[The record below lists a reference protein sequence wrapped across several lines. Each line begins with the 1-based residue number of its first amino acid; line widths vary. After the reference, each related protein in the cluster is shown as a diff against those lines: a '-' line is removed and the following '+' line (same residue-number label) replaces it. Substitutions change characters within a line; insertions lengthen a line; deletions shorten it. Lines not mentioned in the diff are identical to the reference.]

1 MKAERLH
8 VIKELHRSR
17 SLTEHQPE
25 EGECDGAGDDAGGDD
40 GSTAATRRRNQS
52 GPLIF
57 APQGAL
63 CFYVA
68 GNQEVNMKRLTANP
82 LAH

>member
-1 MKAERLH
+1 MKVECLH
-8 VIKELHRSR
+8 IIKELHRSR

-25 EGECDGAGDDAGGDD
+25 EGVCDDD
-40 GSTAATRRRNQS
+40 GSGDVGLTAATSRRNQS

-68 GNQEVNMKRLTANP
+68 DKQEVNRKLLTVSQ
-82 LAH
+82 LAR